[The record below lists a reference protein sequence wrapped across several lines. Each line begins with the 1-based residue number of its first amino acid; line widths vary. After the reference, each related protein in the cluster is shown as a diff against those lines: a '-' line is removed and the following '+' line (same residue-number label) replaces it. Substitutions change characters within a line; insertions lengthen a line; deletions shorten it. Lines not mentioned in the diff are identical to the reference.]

1 MWESLDD
8 ISSND
13 ARRKF
18 VERLETAAPVFGPFM
33 IAHQK
38 EREEK
43 EEQRLIKKKLSYLDS
58 NAVVLNNY

>member
-1 MWESLDD
+1 MLRRVWESLDD

-18 VERLETAAPVFGPFM
+18 IQRLETAAPVFGPFM

-38 EREEK
+38 EREEQ
-43 EEQRLIKKKLSYLDS
+43 EEIRFVYQMK
-58 NAVVLNNY
+58 

>member
-1 MWESLDD
+1 MWGSLGE

-18 VERLETAAPVFGPFM
+18 IEKLEQTVPVFAPFM

-38 EREEK
+38 EK
-43 EEQRLIKKKLSYLDS
+43 EEMEKKRLVRLQFVTFINTPNCRFYF
-58 NAVVLNNY
+58 